1 MQKLSVPVGDKGR
14 VGIFYLDT
22 AGDGRGNVH
31 ELIPQSDD
39 FLRNKV
45 LEIIAAKEKESM
57 EENEKDQ
64 DSALAKRKAV
74 QAVMQ
79 DKNLNAIER
88 NKKIQDIMAGPKDD
102 IAGRDKLVETTLCR
116 IKLYSRAM
124 GRILVCH

>member
-14 VGIFYLDT
+14 VGIFDLDT

-45 LEIIAAKEKESM
+45 LG
-57 EENEKDQ
+57 
-64 DSALAKRKAV
+64 LC
-74 QAVMQ
+74 
-79 DKNLNAIER
+79 
-88 NKKIQDIMAGPKDD
+88 PKDV

-116 IKLYSRAM
+116 IKLYARAM
-124 GRILVCH
+124 GRILVCHWLSWSLCSLVFFVFLTTHF